1 MLLQK
6 VSAGV
11 DKGGARG
18 FNRAERDSPGNGDLN
33 MPIMNNYTLQTLRK
47 ILSDKYGLFVKTAVQ
62 NLNLDLLGDD
72 DALDDSIF
80 TAYTQLYMLE
90 DRSNK
95 MVGIT
100 AAGYSILSLVVNTI
114 YEVIFTKLI
123 IPSAGMNYGLRY
135 LLGFK
140 LSNELFIRDEESSSE
155 ILSLL
160 HEFAIAF
167 SSREFAD
174 HLNQFKLEASL
185 NGYKESS
192 WYFSEFHHEIDS
204 NPFILGSFHGHSGQS
219 REQIDVT
226 RISESMN
233 TQEEGE

>member
-1 MLLQK
+1 MK
-6 VSAGV
+6 IS
-11 DKGGARG
+11 
-18 FNRAERDSPGNGDLN
+18 
-33 MPIMNNYTLQTLRK
+33 NNYTLKTLRK
-47 ILSDKYGLFVKTAVQ
+47 ILSDRYGLFVKTAVQ
-62 NLNLDLLGDD
+62 NLDLDLLGDD
-72 DALDDSIF
+72 DALDDSVF
-80 TAYTQLYMLE
+80 RAYTQLYMLE

-95 MVGIT
+95 MVSIT
-100 AAGYSILSLVVNTI
+100 AAGYSILSLVVETI
-114 YEVIFTKLI
+114 YEVVFTKLI
-123 IPSAGMNYGLRY
+123 IPSSSMNYGLRY

-140 LSNELFIRDEESSSE
+140 LSHEIFNRDEGASSE

-160 HEFAIAF
+160 NEFAIAF

-174 HLNQFKLEASL
+174 HLNQFKLEATL

-192 WYFSEFHHEIDS
+192 WLYGEFHTIDES
-204 NPFILGSFHGHSGQS
+204 NPFVLGCMDAHSGQS